1 MLEII
6 RNAVIFILFLATLVI
21 VHEAGHWLACDR
33 LGIAVREIGLGLPPR
48 LKKLG
53 EWRGATISLNWV
65 LLGGFVRPAGEM
77 DASVPNGLAAS
88 PAWKR
93 LIVFVAGPL
102 ANFALAYL
110 VFTAGFMAGWPE
122 RLRVVDVIPGSP
134 AETAGLQPGDLVLS
148 AAGQALHSQ
157 AILSAVAVD
166 HLHQPIVLVVQRGG
180 QMLTLPV
187 TPDDG
192 WSNGEALIG
201 IATQRSIVSY
211 SLPQALVR
219 AGEEMVNQFTVTAV
233 TLVKL
238 AQQGG
243 QTSGQARLVGI
254 VGLKQISDQ
263 AVDNA
268 VAWSQWFPVL
278 NLVAFVSTA
287 LGIANLLPFP
297 ALDGG
302 RITLTLAEMVS
313 RRRIHPNV
321 ERWANVAGMVVLLGL
336 MVVLIAHDL
345 ANPIFS
351 R

>member
-1 MLEII
+1 MIEII
-6 RNAVIFILFLATLVI
+6 RNVIVFIVFLATLVI

-33 LGIAVREIGLGLPPR
+33 LGIAVKEIGLGLPPR
-48 LKKLG
+48 ARKLG
-53 EWRGATISLNWV
+53 EWRGATVSLNWV

-77 DASVPNGLAAS
+77 DAAVPGGLAAS

-122 RLRVVDVIPGSP
+122 RLLVDDVLPGSP
-134 AETAGLQPGDLVLS
+134 AEAAGLQPGDLVLS
-148 AAGQALHSQ
+148 AAGQTLHSQ
-157 AILSAVAVD
+157 AILSVVAAD

-180 QMLTLPV
+180 QTLSV
-187 TPDDG
+187 SLTPDDG
-192 WSNGEALIG
+192 WSHGGALIG
-201 IATQRSIVSY
+201 IASQRSLVSY
-211 SLPQALVR
+211 PLPQAMRR
-219 AGEEMVNQFTVTAV
+219 AGEEMVNQFTVTAA

-238 AQQGG
+238 ARQGE
-243 QTSGQARLVGI
+243 QNNGQARLVGI

-278 NLVAFVSTA
+278 NLIAFVSTA

-302 RITLTLAEMVS
+302 RIVFVLAELAS
-313 RRRIHPNV
+313 RRRIHPAV
-321 ERWANVAGMVVLLGL
+321 ERWANIAGMVVLLGL
-336 MVVLIAHDL
+336 MVALIAHDI
-345 ANPIFS
+345 ANPLFS
-351 R
+351 H